1 MTTDR
6 GQLPGGLDRRVTAAR
21 PDLAARRLEG
31 VVAAARYTDGAPMRV
46 IAEAACLRGAPSPEE
61 PCDTQALHGETLV
74 VYDMDD
80 EGWAWAQ
87 LDGDGYVGYLSA
99 NDLGACEPSVSHR
112 VAVPRTHVYPA
123 RSIKTPPLAALPMN
137 AKVHVQDIEGSFARI
152 EGVGFVRATHLK
164 PLDEPAADFVA
175 IAELF
180 EHAPY
185 LWGGKTW
192 LGVDC
197 SGLVQV
203 ALEAAGLPA
212 PRDTD
217 MQMAALG
224 SELHA
229 SAQLRRGD
237 LVFWK
242 GHVGIMC
249 DSETLLHANG
259 HAMQVAR
266 EPIARARAR
275 IAAAGFGDVLQTR
288 RL

>member
-1 MTTDR
+1 MTTNR
-6 GQLPGGLDRRVTAAR
+6 GQLPGGFDRRVTAAR

-31 VVAAARYTDGAPMRV
+31 VVPAARYTDGAPMRV
-46 IAEAACLRGAPSPEE
+46 IAEAACLR
-61 PCDTQALHGETLV
+61 DTQALHGETLV

-99 NDLGACEPSVSHR
+99 NDLGACGPAASHR
-112 VAVPRTHVYPA
+112 VAVPRTHVYAA
-123 RSIKTPPLAALPMN
+123 RSIKTPHLAALPMN

-152 EGVGFVRATHLK
+152 EGVGFVHGAHLK

-197 SGLVQV
+197 SGLVQT

-224 SELHA
+224 SELPA

-259 HAMQVAR
+259 HAMQVTR

-275 IAAAGFGDVLQTR
+275 IAAAGFGEILQTR